1 MKIVIVLIVLVI
13 AIAIIGIMYVL
24 STPGSP
30 PPVTTTDSVPATID
44 TNSQV
49 GPSPTSASTTD
60 SVPATI
66 DTNSQVDTSNPTAS
80 TAVSAPTKKLAQKSN
95 AIKGKCPRSG
105 SVPGAGKKVCFGPCP
120 TGTTLDGLY
129 CVPN

>member
-30 PPVTTTDSVPATID
+30 PPVT
-44 TNSQV
+44 
-49 GPSPTSASTTD
+49 TTD